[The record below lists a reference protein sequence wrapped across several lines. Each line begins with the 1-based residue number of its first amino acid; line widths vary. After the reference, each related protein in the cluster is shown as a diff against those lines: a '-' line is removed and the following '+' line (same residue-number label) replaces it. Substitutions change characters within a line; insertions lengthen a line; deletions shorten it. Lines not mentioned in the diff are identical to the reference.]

1 MRASGFACKGIL
13 TSLICDKSENV
24 FYVMKSRLLLS
35 LVIFL
40 LVGFSST
47 FGQNYDTNNPVVQTF
62 VGSGFYGYLDGQ
74 GTQTMFN
81 NPVAVVADSSSNLF
95 VLDTGN
101 ARIRKVTPNGNVS
114 TFVGGGFGA
123 LPGYGTNVSLS
134 QYSFGAYATMV
145 IDRDDT
151 LWINA
156 ISGSAYLLRIGSDG
170 YVSRSNPG
178 LSLPGGLAV
187 DSANNLYISDYGAL
201 KIFRFRTN
209 GTLETFVGS
218 GNGGSVDGNGIF
230 TSFNYPTAMTVDQG
244 DNVYVFDAQTIRK
257 INQNRDVTTIAG
269 QPFVYSDV
277 DGLGTGARFNT
288 VNGLGTDNSGNV
300 FIVAGQSIRRLSIA
314 TNVSTV
320 AGSFSGGGYA
330 NGPGS
335 QARFGGARGVCFSQG
350 MLFVADTGNQRIRS
364 IAFDPSPQVV
374 SGANLSINTYPG
386 VTITG
391 VIGRTYQI
399 QRSPDALNW
408 TPYANVLLSSNP
420 YLWFD
425 QNPVAN
431 NRFYRALLLP

>member
-1 MRASGFACKGIL
+1 
-13 TSLICDKSENV
+13 
-24 FYVMKSRLLLS
+24 MKSRLLLS
-35 LVIFL
+35 IIVVLIA
-40 LVGFSST
+40 GFSST

-81 NPVAVVADSSSNLF
+81 NPVAVAADSSNNLF

-101 ARIRKVTPNGNVS
+101 ARIRKVTPDGNVS
-114 TFVGGGFGA
+114 TFVGGGSGT

-134 QYSFGAYATMV
+134 QYAFGAYSTMV
-145 IDRDDT
+145 IGRDNT
-151 LWINA
+151 LWITA

-170 YVSRSNPG
+170 YVSSSNPG

-187 DSANNLYISDYGAL
+187 DSANNLYVSDYGAH
-201 KIFRFRTN
+201 KIVRIRTN
-209 GTLETFVGS
+209 GTLEAFVGS
-218 GNGGSVDGNGIF
+218 GNAGFVDGNGIF
-230 TSFNYPTAMTVDQG
+230 TSFSYPTAITVDQG

-269 QPFVYSDV
+269 QPFVYSEA
-277 DGLGTGARFNT
+277 DGFGAGATFNT
-288 VNGLGTDNSGNV
+288 VNGLCTDNSGNV
-300 FIVAGQSIRRLSIA
+300 LIVAGQSIRRLSIA

-320 AGSFSGGGYA
+320 AGSFAAGGYV
-330 NGPGS
+330 NGPGYA
-335 QARFGGARGVCFSQG
+335 ARFSGARGVCLSQG
-350 MLFVADTGNQRIRS
+350 MLFVADTGNQRVRS
-364 IAFDPSPQVV
+364 IAFNPSPQVV

-386 VTITG
+386 VSIAG

-399 QRSPDALNW
+399 QTSPDGTHW
-408 TPYANVLLSSNP
+408 SPYANVLLSSSP

-425 QNPVAN
+425 QNPVAG